1 MRTLPRRSQEQLERG
16 ETMIRTLSALAL
28 LSAAAVAQAQTDPL
42 VGAAAL
48 GYLATSGNTDSTN
61 ANASLKLDWT
71 PDGLWSHQWTA
82 LAIHASTSGTTTAE
96 AYAAGYK
103 ARRKIN
109 DKSYLFGAADWR
121 EDQFSAYDRQLTE
134 AIGYGRKLID
144 NPRQTLAVEGGIG
157 SKQSTLIDGTDQNEG
172 VVRGA
177 LDYIVRINDTS
188 TFTQK
193 VLLEAGQD
201 NRYTESVS
209 ALHVKMVKNI
219 ALVLSYTLKNN
230 SDVPPGIEGTDTFT
244 AISVEYAF

>member
-1 MRTLPRRSQEQLERG
+1 MLRILT
-16 ETMIRTLSALAL
+16 ALAV
-28 LSAAAVAQAQTDPL
+28 LSVAASAYAQTDPI

-82 LAIHASTSGTTTAE
+82 LAIHASSSGTTTAE

-103 ARRKIN
+103 ARRKLSE
-109 DKSYLFGAADWR
+109 KSYLFGTADWR
-121 EDQFSAYDRQLTE
+121 QDQFSGYDRQLTE
-134 AIGYGRKLID
+134 AVGYGRKLID
-144 NPRQTLAVEGGIG
+144 TERQALAIEGGLG
-157 SKQSTLIDGTDQNEG
+157 TKQSDLIDGTSLSEG
-172 VVRGA
+172 IVRAG
-177 LDYIVRINDTS
+177 LDYALNISETS
-188 TFTQK
+188 AFNQK
-193 VLLEAGQD
+193 VLVEAGQD

-209 ALHVKMVKNI
+209 ALHMKLVGNL
-219 ALVLSYTLKNN
+219 ALVVSYTIKNN

>member
-1 MRTLPRRSQEQLERG
+1 MFRTL
-16 ETMIRTLSALAL
+16 TVLAL
-28 LSAAAVAQAQTDPL
+28 LSASTAAFAQTDPI

-71 PDGLWSHQWTA
+71 PGGPWSHQWTA

-103 ARRKIN
+103 ARRKISER
-109 DKSYLFGAADWR
+109 SYLFGAADWR
-121 EDQFSAYDRQLTE
+121 EDQFSGYDRQLTE
-134 AIGYGRKLID
+134 AVGYGRKLID
-144 NPRQTLAVEGGIG
+144 NERQTLAVEGGAG
-157 SKQSTLIDGTDQNEG
+157 AKQSSLIDGSDQTEG

-177 LDYIVRINDTS
+177 LDYVLHISDNS
-188 TFTQK
+188 SFSQK
-193 VLLEAGQD
+193 ALIESGED

-209 ALHVKMVKNI
+209 ALHMKIVKDL
-219 ALVLSYTLKNN
+219 ALVVSYTVKNN